1 MSRVFKTVLDHVLTY
16 ALLTF
21 LAGLTLGWT
30 VLALVLIAPL
40 PRRWRQSAARAA
52 ISGGYRLFAGALVAS
67 GAYELDLSA
76 LDELRG
82 GPPVILAPNHPTLID
97 AILILTRHPNL
108 VCVLKPQL
116 LNNFFLG
123 AGARMAGYIRGWPP
137 RRMIREAIDNL
148 RQGSVLLLFP
158 EGTRTTAAPTGPLT
172 ASVAVIAKHARV
184 PVQTAIIETD
194 SPYLSKGWSL
204 FRAPTLPIR
213 YRVRLGK
220 RFEAPDDVGALME
233 ELEREY
239 RTQLAAAPQTS
250 WLGEINPSDSANQL
264 MHPR

>member
-1 MSRVFKTVLDHVLTY
+1 
-16 ALLTF
+16 
-21 LAGLTLGWT
+21 
-30 VLALVLIAPL
+30 
-40 PRRWRQSAARAA
+40 
-52 ISGGYRLFAGALVAS
+52 
-67 GAYELDLSA
+67 
-76 LDELRG
+76 
-82 GPPVILAPNHPTLID
+82 
-97 AILILTRHPNL
+97 
-108 VCVLKPQL
+108 
-116 LNNFFLG
+116 
-123 AGARMAGYIRGWPP
+123 MAGYIRGWPP

-239 RTQLAAAPQTS
+239 RTQLAAAPQAMV
-250 WLGEINPSDSANQL
+250 LGEPVFDASAPSIRVKGRKVSNWWTNLETLWAGIHDSLFGFRVYPIAPLLSVMQRSLWMRRFDFDVEAVVRLSWRGVPAVNL
-264 MHPR
+264 RAPVRYFTRAEGGVSHFNYWRDNVLLTSMHTRLFFGFILRLPLLLGRRLLRR